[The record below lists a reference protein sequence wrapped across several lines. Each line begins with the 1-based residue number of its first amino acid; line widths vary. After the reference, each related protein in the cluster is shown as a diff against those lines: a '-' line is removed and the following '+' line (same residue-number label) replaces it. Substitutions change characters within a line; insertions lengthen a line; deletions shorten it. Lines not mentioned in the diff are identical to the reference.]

1 MSSYLS
7 GTINLAPKPHLTPTE
22 RRRYEELHDK
32 AEAAFLDNAQF
43 YPGDWLDGTEQDE
56 FNKLDHKLEGACADA
71 RCWCVNG

>member
-7 GTINLAPKPHLTPTE
+7 GTMSLVPVPYLTVKE

-32 AEAAFLDNAQF
+32 AEVTFLDNAQF
-43 YPGDWLDGTEQDE
+43 FPGDWLEGAERDE
-56 FNKLDHKLEGACADA
+56 LNKLDHKLEGACTNP